1 MGLLNVF
8 KAATPEGQDWLD
20 KLLRDAGSVDLPDK
34 AVDQAYATVPFHN
47 VGAKGVVSYDLN
59 APRANNINAPAGI
72 YSNVDKKWSDNYLKS
87 QEEFTGQQRAQN
99 TLVTTGRNVFVAGAD
114 KPTEQML
121 QAVREQMSRK
131 AAGISYGDLPSHQRG
146 YIDEKI
152 DAFAATGDPTTLPTS
167 FINAQDKNKIF
178 ADAGFDILLRNGNE
192 FVHLKPEQTRS
203 IDAEFNPELKGTNNW
218 MAGVGGLGLLG
229 AAAISPEDAEASP
242 LKAVQRLI
250 DAGYPESVAK
260 RIASGELPMD
270 NASRMAR
277 AAEQGNTET
286 MYHGSMQD
294 ITGEYIP
301 RYSDGMMFVTPSPQ
315 FASDWAGKGA
325 MQTRA
330 GELDSYD
337 RAKPQIDALYAQ
349 MGSPEAFTPEYDKF
363 DELRK
368 IIMQQERNAF
378 KTVYPLAVRTGN
390 IFDPSAAGAYE
401 DVTKPLFERLGRN
414 PDEIEQYLRDANY
427 LTFEDADVA
436 SELRNLGY
444 DSVRLREDV
453 SKPADTVAMLDGSA
467 NVRSLLAA
475 AFDPEYKGKNI
486 LGINGGS
493 NGVAGKIVDTASTAA
508 QNAAIDYALSQAS
521 DRAPDLGSIEPVEP
535 GYRDRARDYIAEALG
550 GERKDYRMA
559 EKLMSVGDYLP
570 FVGGASGAADTVDAY
585 NEGDVLGTVLGAAG
599 TLAGVVPFARQA
611 ASGAGGL
618 LGNIIERV
626 GDFDPRFSPRKLTE
640 KNAERLQNMEIDYD
654 PVGQQEVPTIS
665 LADYEGY
672 PLITSMSDRTAAG
685 RILNAINGVP
695 LRDPVVLGGGQGYM
709 FDSPHLWASAKKPVN
724 DLAKLSYMLE
734 KGTGLQPLYAPW
746 RMAPTGGDFTPMT
759 GNTMLGYAATNMTKK
774 TKKQLDKEIKQI
786 DPDWVGI
793 DSPESISRFESL
805 RDAQRKKIKQV
816 MDVKFRNEGGL
827 GIDEARLAVS
837 DPLQRPESA
846 RVGLIQNVGMFDSNA
861 QIVPSG
867 RSEYPFSITGQGLG
881 QVDTDIPIWSL
892 LQADARARGVVNPAE
907 PSQQDMRALMMKPY
921 ATIID
926 SGLLKMLG
934 F

>member
-1 MGLLNVF
+1 MLKDDVIRGLL
-8 KAATPEGQDWLD
+8 E
-20 KLLRDAGSVDLPDK
+20 
-34 AVDQAYATVPFHN
+34 
-47 VGAKGVVSYDLN
+47 
-59 APRANNINAPAGI
+59 
-72 YSNVDKKWSDNYLKS
+72 
-87 QEEFTGQQRAQN
+87 
-99 TLVTTGRNVFVAGAD
+99 LV
-114 KPTEQML
+114 
-121 QAVREQMSRK
+121 
-131 AAGISYGDLPSHQRG
+131 
-146 YIDEKI
+146 
-152 DAFAATGDPTTLPTS
+152 
-167 FINAQDKNKIF
+167 
-178 ADAGFDILLRNGNE
+178 
-192 FVHLKPEQTRS
+192 
-203 IDAEFNPELKGTNNW
+203 
-218 MAGVGGLGLLG
+218 
-229 AAAISPEDAEASP
+229 
-242 LKAVQRLI
+242 

-277 AAEQGNTET
+277 AAEQGHTET

-436 SELRNLGY
+436 SELRKLGY

-599 TLAGVVPFARQA
+599 VLAGAIPAGRA
-611 ASGAGGL
+611 AYDGL
-618 LGNIIERV
+618 LGIIERAPEVTRDTRLLQRV
-626 GDFDPRFSPRKLTE
+626 GDPKSV
-640 KNAERLQNMEIDYD
+640 NAMELDVEPGQELAPARPLRAEDLEGRGFVSGMSDTSRGDLSRIVGVNGLPIDMTRYGGQDYMRQLQNLE
-654 PVGQQEVPTIS
+654 
-665 LADYEGY
+665 
-672 PLITSMSDRTAAG
+672 
-685 RILNAINGVP
+685 
-695 LRDPVVLGGGQGYM
+695 QGI
-709 FDSPHLWASAKKPVN
+709 LWAS
-724 DLAKLSYMLE
+724 DQ
-734 KGTGLQPLYAPW
+734 GQITGLLNAATEASRLPGVSRSPLYIPYQ
-746 RMAPTGGDFTPMT
+746 MGPTSTDFSTMT
-759 GNTMLGYAATNMTKK
+759 ADFMVPVAKQNMSKK
-774 TKKQLDKEIKQI
+774 DKKALDKRIREGSGKKKDELAPQ
-786 DPDWVGI
+786 PDWPGI
-793 DSPESISRFESL
+793 DSPDADTWLANAGGNRKAVTKAIDEFRDVAGINLSQARAAIVDPSQMNPRVGNLMQAGVLDLSKPPQLGMHPSYNTDLMGHYLGQFGEGANLLDHLNPLIRSSGEPFVPAMLARGHNLSAEKLPSPVGKAMQAGLIGRFDQESIDRL
-805 RDAQRKKIKQV
+805 IK
-816 MDVKFRNEGGL
+816 EGL
-827 GIDEARLAVS
+827 VA
-837 DPLQRPESA
+837 P
-846 RVGLIQNVGMFDSNA
+846 
-861 QIVPSG
+861 
-867 RSEYPFSITGQGLG
+867 
-881 QVDTDIPIWSL
+881 
-892 LQADARARGVVNPAE
+892 
-907 PSQQDMRALMMKPY
+907 
-921 ATIID
+921 
-926 SGLLKMLG
+926 
-934 F
+934 